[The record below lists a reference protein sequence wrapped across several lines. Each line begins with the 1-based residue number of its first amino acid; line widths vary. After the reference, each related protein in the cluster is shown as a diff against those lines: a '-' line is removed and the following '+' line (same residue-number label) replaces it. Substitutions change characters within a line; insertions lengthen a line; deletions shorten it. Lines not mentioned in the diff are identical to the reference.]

1 MTNTTAAIVARQIK
15 KELKE
20 IGVKSQVTSKNFS
33 MGNSVDIYV
42 DDLSPEKFAEVQKI
56 CMKYQLGHFDGMTD
70 SYEYSNVA
78 NNLVGQ
84 VKYVNIT
91 NFMSIEISDAITS
104 WIRKKDIHNQFRTD
118 EDVQKFFND
127 CGMHRS
133 NLIRKIFRGN
143 TSLLGDFWADYNKE
157 QSKEVEPE
165 VVEDKK
171 SVDTCICEYLKKYIE
186 DGTSAKIYTV
196 PNYKIAEFQ
205 LSNNE
210 GTRFVGFT
218 DKGDRV
224 DKKFYKTFKE
234 CMLTILF
241 GTENSEKTLVDFL
254 LK

>member
-70 SYEYSNVA
+70 SYDYSNVN

-104 WIRKKDIHNQFRTD
+104 WIHKKDIHNQFRTD
-118 EDVQKFFND
+118 TDVQKFFND

-133 NLIRKIFRGN
+133 NLIRKIFRGD

-157 QSKEVEPE
+157 QPKKA
-165 VVEDKK
+165 VEDKM
-171 SVDTCICEYLKKYIE
+171 SVDTYICEYFKKYIE
-186 DGTSAKIYTV
+186 DGTSVKIYTV

-210 GTRFVGFT
+210 GTRFTCFT

-234 CMLTILF
+234 CMLTILL
-241 GTENSEKTLVDFL
+241 GTENSEKTIVDFL
-254 LK
+254 LKE

>member
-70 SYEYSNVA
+70 SYDYSNVN

-104 WIRKKDIHNQFRTD
+104 WIHKKDIHNQFRTD
-118 EDVQKFFND
+118 ADVQKFFND

-133 NLIRKIFRGN
+133 NLIRKIFRGD

-157 QSKEVEPE
+157 QSKK

-186 DGTSAKIYTV
+186 NGTSVKIYTV

-218 DKGDRV
+218 HSGDRLNI
-224 DKKFYKTFKE
+224 KFYRTFDE
-234 CMLTILF
+234 CMLTILI
-241 GTENSEKTLVDFL
+241 GTKNSEKTLVDFL
-254 LK
+254 LNK

>member
-70 SYEYSNVA
+70 SYDYSNVN

-91 NFMSIEISDAITS
+91 NFMSIEISDAIIA
-104 WIRKKDIHNQFRTD
+104 WIQEKDIHNQFRTD
-118 EDVQKFFND
+118 ADIQKFFND

-133 NLIRKIFRGN
+133 NLIRKIFRGD

-157 QSKEVEPE
+157 QSKE

-186 DGTSAKIYTV
+186 DGTSVKIYTV

-218 DKGDRV
+218 NDGDRLNM
-224 DKKFYKTFKE
+224 KFYRTFDE
-234 CMLTILF
+234 CMLTILI
-241 GTENSEKTLVDFL
+241 GEYNSKKTLVDFL
-254 LK
+254 LKE